1 MDQGLSSSVRA
12 LAARVFDRSV
22 AVNWYVRLQRGLPI
36 ESIRVESPEAWA
48 EDAAFATSALD
59 ELRAASAAA
68 ELSEDDRLTAGF
80 LEHILDGW
88 VERGSGSLLGF
99 QVTPYSSYG
108 LGLALR

>member
-12 LAARVFDRSV
+12 VAARVFDRSV
-22 AVNWYVRLQRGLPI
+22 DVNWYVRLQRGLPI

-59 ELRAASAAA
+59 ELRAAS
-68 ELSEDDRLTAGF
+68 ELGEDDRLTAGF

-99 QVTPYSSYG
+99 QVT
-108 LGLALR
+108 